1 MRKLQ
6 LLVFSFLLYLSAVIS
21 DDVIQVERS
30 DQKVLKF
37 WQISDIHL
45 DQLYNVYGNPEEYCH
60 SHLHN
65 NNNSKVL
72 GKFGDFRCEANWD
85 LLNSVFEFMK
95 KENENPG

>member
-6 LLVFSFLLYLSAVIS
+6 LFVFSFLLYLSAVIS

-45 DQLYNVYGNPEEYCH
+45 DQVSITPTFYI
-60 SHLHN
+60 LHKPFSYKSELSSFSLVMFAFAFFVAKILTKN
-65 NNNSKVL
+65 GCVKY
-72 GKFGDFRCEANWD
+72 
-85 LLNSVFEFMK
+85 
-95 KENENPG
+95 